1 MTQTPKSVFTA
12 LAESVKNQNVEEMED
27 AVNDVI
33 RLFGPALSADP
44 EDLREMYTGGAVSGF
59 DRSTVAEMFC
69 TLLSDTEGFDGERF
83 TRHATDAGRGFE
95 YPHTPRR
102 AFVNLAEAIRRLSE
116 TDGLQGSV
124 VQALEAGHRV
134 TQAVRELSMPEEDRE
149 IVRQAVLASMT
160 LGGSRRDIA
169 VAAAA
174 VLSGREKF
182 DVERFVHHATSDS
195 AIDDDSAEGKWSYN
209 RTHQAEAQ
217 KTTIEVVSD
226 DGDGETVVVM

>member
-1 MTQTPKSVFTA
+1 MTHTAKSVFTE
-12 LAESVKNQNVEEMED
+12 LAESVKNQDVEAMED
-27 AVNDVI
+27 AVNNV
-33 RLFGPALSADP
+33 LSFFGPALSDRA
-44 EDLREMYTGGAVSGF
+44 EDLREMYTGGAVSGHG
-59 DRSTVAEMFC
+59 RGTVAEMFV
-69 TLLSDTEGFDGERF
+69 TLLLGTEGFDRDRF
-83 TRHATDAGRGFE
+83 VRHAADMGRGFL

-124 VQALEAGHRV
+124 GQALEAGHRV
-134 TQAVRELSMPEEDRE
+134 TQAIRELSMPEEDRE

-182 DVERFVHHATSDS
+182 DVERFVYHATSDS
-195 AIDDDSAEGKWSYN
+195 AVDDDSEEGKWSYN

-217 KTTIEVVSD
+217 KTTIESVPD
-226 DGDGETVVVM
+226 DGEGESIVL